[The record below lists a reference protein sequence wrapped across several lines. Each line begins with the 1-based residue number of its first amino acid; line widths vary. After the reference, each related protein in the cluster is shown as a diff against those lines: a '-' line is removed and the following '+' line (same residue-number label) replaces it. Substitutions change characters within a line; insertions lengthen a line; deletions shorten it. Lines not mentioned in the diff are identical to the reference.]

1 MLKSTVAS
9 QPLKRLRQ
17 TPLVSMMRDGCQ
29 FCHWATTNT
38 AKKYHLYNKIKKA
51 ESAGA
56 GPSTPKRASKSHSSL
71 NYKPVS
77 FSVKT
82 PEKQISKNRRR
93 SVSKQQHN
101 DISVPSHPSLSFS
114 SGPALSRTPQKQ
126 QQQHQP
132 QETPKGVTPK
142 PSPSIPLGPT
152 PSIHGRV
159 VSLLEGLDGTP
170 VKEFATPGNISTPV
184 KVVSVTATETPTN
197 KPASDVNDEFA
208 TPAYLNR
215 IAVDVSPLQKRLS
228 FAERIRQSVV
238 EASFEEMSP
247 EPSPAAAKTA
257 EEEFDD
263 DEDAWREL
271 EGLPAKPQQEL
282 HVESEEVAQFDGEE
296 PDELDEIMGSVEV
309 HNPYDEPVQDDFEW
323 VHETA
328 LEGEAALS
336 APIYKEGTVKKRKH
350 QTQKRTTKK
359 AIVRVE
365 SEQHKKA
372 KVDNNNFSTSNKLNT
387 GFKVNMGQKQWASRF
402 KK

>member
-1 MLKSTVAS
+1 MKKS
-9 QPLKRLRQ
+9 
-17 TPLVSMMRDGCQ
+17 
-29 FCHWATTNT
+29 
-38 AKKYHLYNKIKKA
+38 
-51 ESAGA
+51 ESTGT

-82 PEKQISKNRRR
+82 PEKQISKSRRR
-93 SVSKQQHN
+93 SVSKQQHTGL
-101 DISVPSHPSLSFS
+101 SAPSHPSLSFPK
-114 SGPALSRTPQKQ
+114 GPALSRTPQKQ
-126 QQQHQP
+126 QPQHQQ
-132 QETPKGVTPK
+132 QETPKGATPK

-184 KVVSVTATETPTN
+184 KVVSITATETPTT
-197 KPASDVNDEFA
+197 KPALDANDEFA

-238 EASFEEMSP
+238 ETSFEEMSP
-247 EPSPAAAKTA
+247 EPSPAAAKPA
-257 EEEFDD
+257 EEVYDD
-263 DEDAWREL
+263 DEEAWREL
-271 EGLPAKPQQEL
+271 EGLPAKPQEEL
-282 HVESEEVAQFDGEE
+282 NVESEGATLFDGEE

-309 HNPYDEPVQDDFEW
+309 HNPYDEPVQDDLEW

-336 APIYKEGTVKKRKH
+336 APIYKEGVVKKRKH

>member
-1 MLKSTVAS
+1 MVSIREGGGTA
-9 QPLKRLRQ
+9 LR
-17 TPLVSMMRDGCQ
+17 
-29 FCHWATTNT
+29 ATINT
-38 AKKYHLYNKIKKA
+38 AKKYHLYNKFKKA
-51 ESAGA
+51 ESAGT
-56 GPSTPKRASKSHSSL
+56 GPSTPKRASKLHSSL

-93 SVSKQQHN
+93 SVSKQQHA
-101 DISVPSHPSLSFS
+101 DIVTPSHRSLTFS
-114 SGPALSRTPQKQ
+114 KAPALSRTPQKQ
-126 QQQHQP
+126 LQD
-132 QETPKGVTPK
+132 TPKAATPK
-142 PSPSIPLGPT
+142 PSPSVPLGPT

-170 VKEFATPGNISTPV
+170 VKEFATPGNVSTPV
-184 KVVSVTATETPTN
+184 KVVSITSETPTN
-197 KPASDVNDEFA
+197 KPALDVNDEFT

-215 IAVDVSPLQKRLS
+215 ISVDVSPFEKRLS

-238 EASFEEMSP
+238 ESPIKQMSP
-247 EPSPAAAKTA
+247 EKELSPANQT
-257 EEEFDD
+257 EEYDD

-271 EGLPAKPQQEL
+271 EGLPPKPKEPKI
-282 HVESEEVAQFDGEE
+282 VDVTFDGEE
-296 PDELDEIMGSVEV
+296 PDELDEIMGTVEV
-309 HNPYDEPVQDDFEW
+309 HNPYDEPVQDDLDW

-328 LEGEAALS
+328 LEGETALS
-336 APIYKEGTVKKRKH
+336 APIYKEGGIKKRKH

-372 KVDNNNFSTSNKLNT
+372 KVDNDNFSTTNRLNT